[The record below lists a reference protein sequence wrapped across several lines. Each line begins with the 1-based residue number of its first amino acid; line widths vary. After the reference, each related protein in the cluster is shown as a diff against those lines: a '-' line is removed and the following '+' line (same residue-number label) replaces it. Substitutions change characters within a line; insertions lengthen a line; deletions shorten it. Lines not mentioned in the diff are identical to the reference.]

1 MRVRRSV
8 PPCGAAPGI
17 LPPAREAQAILS
29 AQDLAKGQTTPSARP
44 CSFACMLNNHIG
56 ICFEYYVKMVPH
68 MEMSEIVGSC
78 DAAELDWW
86 KNSASA

>member
-1 MRVRRSV
+1 MGPLPEYYR
-8 PPCGAAPGI
+8 PPG
-17 LPPAREAQAILS
+17 REAQAILS

>member
-1 MRVRRSV
+1 
-8 PPCGAAPGI
+8 
-17 LPPAREAQAILS
+17 
-29 AQDLAKGQTTPSARP
+29 
-44 CSFACMLNNHIG
+44 MLNNHIG